1 MTDKLLKQHKRLL
14 EQQHKLPYTINL
26 SGEVFTIIIYTKLS
40 KVAGVT
46 VLNSQE
52 EPATVKEAEAVV
64 NRIQKYNFYFEY
76 LGKRAH
82 VIKERDSI
90 IAEKIEQ
97 TQLILNDNTIFGEKM
112 QPTIDELNLA
122 MEVYKQQQ
130 RKMDVYQEDITLLNQ
145 KIKMQ
150 GEILEED
157 WESAENL
164 SIAFAKA
171 AYAQSI
177 YLEATRKNRKQL
189 AKWFHL
195 HQKELP
201 TDKQKALSKMVSVLS
216 DTNAGLVFD
225 QIISLRPLLEEGLM
239 LDHEQS
245 LTQRAAEFN
254 KEFETHC
261 RFYKPNINKVKK
273 DRKSVV

>member
-14 EQQHKLPYTINL
+14 EQQHKLPYTIKL
-26 SGEVFTIIIYTKLS
+26 DGEVFTIIIYTKLN

-46 VLNSQE
+46 VLNSKD
-52 EPATVKEAEAVV
+52 EPATMKEAEAVV

-97 TQLILNDNTIFGEKM
+97 TQLILNDNTIFGEQM

-130 RKMDVYQEDITLLNQ
+130 RKLDVYQEDITLLNQ

-164 SIAFAKA
+164 SIAFTKA

-201 TDKQKALSKMVSVLS
+201 TEKQKALAKMVSVLS

-261 RFYKPNINKVKK
+261 RFYKPNINKVKNLI
-273 DRKSVV
+273 RQ

>member
-14 EQQHKLPYTINL
+14 EQQHTLPYTINL
-26 SGEVFTIIIYTKLS
+26 DGEVFTIIIYTKLS

-46 VLNSQE
+46 VLKSNE
-52 EPATVKEAEAVV
+52 ESATMKEAEAVV
-64 NRIQKYNFYFEY
+64 NLIQKYNSYFEY

-82 VIKERDSI
+82 VVKERDSI

-157 WESAENL
+157 WESAEAL

-201 TDKQKALSKMVSVLS
+201 TEKQKALGKIVSVLS

-245 LTQRAAEFN
+245 LTQRANEFN

-261 RFYKPNINKVKK
+261 RFYKPNINKVKNLI
-273 DRKSVV
+273 RQ

>member
-164 SIAFAKA
+164 SIAFDKA

-261 RFYKPNINKVKK
+261 RFYKPNINKVKNLI
-273 DRKSVV
+273 RQ

>member
-26 SGEVFTIIIYTKLS
+26 DGEIFSVVIYTKLS

-46 VLNSQE
+46 VLNANE
-52 EPATVKEAEAVV
+52 EPTTIKEAEAVV

-82 VIKERDSI
+82 VIKERDSV

-97 TQLILNDNTIFGEKM
+97 TQLILNDNTIFGEPL
-112 QPTIDELNLA
+112 QATVDELNLA
-122 MEVYKQQQ
+122 MEIYKQQQ
-130 RKMDVYQEDITLLNQ
+130 RKMDIYQEDITLLNE

-157 WESAENL
+157 WISAENL
-164 SIAFAKA
+164 SISFAKA
-171 AYAQSI
+171 AYAQTI

-195 HQKELP
+195 HQKALP
-201 TDKQKALSKMVSVLS
+201 PEKQKALSKIISVLS

-225 QIISLRPLLEEGLM
+225 QIISLKPLLEDGLM

-245 LTQRAAEFN
+245 LTQLAAEFN

-261 RFYKPNINKVKK
+261 RFYKPNINKVKNLI
-273 DRKSVV
+273 RQ

>member
-90 IAEKIEQ
+90 ITEKIEQ

-261 RFYKPNINKVKK
+261 RFYKPNINKVKNLI
-273 DRKSVV
+273 RQ

>member
-14 EQQHKLPYTINL
+14 EQQHKLQYTINL
-26 SGEVFTIIIYTKLS
+26 DGEVFTIIIYTKLS

-201 TDKQKALSKMVSVLS
+201 TDKQKALGKMVSVLS

-261 RFYKPNINKVKK
+261 RFYKPNINKVKNLI
-273 DRKSVV
+273 RQ

>member
-177 YLEATRKNRKQL
+177 YIEATRKNRKQL

-261 RFYKPNINKVKK
+261 RFYKPNINKVKNLI
-273 DRKSVV
+273 RQ

>member
-245 LTQRAAEFN
+245 LTQRAAEFK

-261 RFYKPNINKVKK
+261 RFYKPNINKVKNLI
-273 DRKSVV
+273 RQ

>member
-97 TQLILNDNTIFGEKM
+97 TQLFLNDNTIFGEKM

-261 RFYKPNINKVKK
+261 RFYKPNINKVKNLI
-273 DRKSVV
+273 RQ

>member
-90 IAEKIEQ
+90 IKKKIEQ

-261 RFYKPNINKVKK
+261 RFYKPNINKVKNLI
-273 DRKSVV
+273 RQ

>member
-225 QIISLRPLLEEGLM
+225 QIISLRPQLEEGLM

-261 RFYKPNINKVKK
+261 RFYKPNINKVKNLI
-273 DRKSVV
+273 RQ

>member
-14 EQQHKLPYTINL
+14 EQQHTLPYTINL
-26 SGEVFTIIIYTKLS
+26 DGEVFTIIIYTKLS

-46 VLNSQE
+46 VLKSNE
-52 EPATVKEAEAVV
+52 ESATMKEAEAVV
-64 NRIQKYNFYFEY
+64 NLIQKYNFYFEY
-76 LGKRAH
+76 LGKRVH
-82 VIKERDSI
+82 VVKERDSI

-157 WESAENL
+157 WESAEAL

-201 TDKQKALSKMVSVLS
+201 TEKQKALGKIVSVLS

-245 LTQRAAEFN
+245 LTQRANEFN

-261 RFYKPNINKVKK
+261 RFYKPNINKVKNLI
-273 DRKSVV
+273 RQ

>member
-254 KEFETHC
+254 KEFEIHC
-261 RFYKPNINKVKK
+261 RFYKPNINKVKNLI
-273 DRKSVV
+273 RQ

>member
-177 YLEATRKNRKQL
+177 YLEATRKNRKQS

-261 RFYKPNINKVKK
+261 RFYKPNINKVKNLI
-273 DRKSVV
+273 RQ

>member
-189 AKWFHL
+189 AKWFHV

-261 RFYKPNINKVKK
+261 RFYKPNINKVKNLI
-273 DRKSVV
+273 RQ

>member
-90 IAEKIEQ
+90 IAGKIEQ

-261 RFYKPNINKVKK
+261 RFYKPNINKVKNLI
-273 DRKSVV
+273 RQ

>member
-112 QPTIDELNLA
+112 QPTIDKLNLA

-261 RFYKPNINKVKK
+261 RFYKPNINKVKNLI
-273 DRKSVV
+273 RQ

>member
-261 RFYKPNINKVKK
+261 RFYKPNISKVKNLI
-273 DRKSVV
+273 RQ

>member
-90 IAEKIEQ
+90 IAKKIEQ

-261 RFYKPNINKVKK
+261 RFYKPNINKVKNLI
-273 DRKSVV
+273 RQ

>member
-225 QIISLRPLLEEGLM
+225 QFISLRPLLEEGLM

-261 RFYKPNINKVKK
+261 RFYKPNINKVKNLI
-273 DRKSVV
+273 RQ

>member
-261 RFYKPNINKVKK
+261 RFYKPNINKVKNLI
-273 DRKSVV
+273 RQ

>member
-239 LDHEQS
+239 LDYEQS

-261 RFYKPNINKVKK
+261 RFYKPNINKVKNLI
-273 DRKSVV
+273 RQ

>member
-14 EQQHKLPYTINL
+14 EQQHKLPYTIKL
-26 SGEVFTIIIYTKLS
+26 DGEVFTIIIYTKLS

-130 RKMDVYQEDITLLNQ
+130 HKMDVYQEDITLLNQ

-201 TDKQKALSKMVSVLS
+201 TDKQKALGKMVSVLS

-239 LDHEQS
+239 LDHNQS

-261 RFYKPNINKVKK
+261 RFYKPNINKVKNLI
-273 DRKSVV
+273 RQ

>member
-1 MTDKLLKQHKRLL
+1 
-14 EQQHKLPYTINL
+14 PYTINL
-26 SGEVFTIIIYTKLS
+26 DGEVFTIIIYTKLS

-130 RKMDVYQEDITLLNQ
+130 HKMDVYQEDITLLNQ

-201 TDKQKALSKMVSVLS
+201 TDKQKALGKMVSVLS

-239 LDHEQS
+239 LDHNQS

-261 RFYKPNINKVKK
+261 RFYKPNINKVKNLI
-273 DRKSVV
+273 RQ

>member
-90 IAEKIEQ
+90 IAEKIKQ

-261 RFYKPNINKVKK
+261 RFYKPNINKVKNLI
-273 DRKSVV
+273 RQ

>member
-26 SGEVFTIIIYTKLS
+26 DGEIFSVVIYTKLS

-46 VLNSQE
+46 VLNANE
-52 EPATVKEAEAVV
+52 EPTTIKKAEAVV

-82 VIKERDSI
+82 VIKERDSV

-97 TQLILNDNTIFGEKM
+97 TQLILNDNTIFGEPL
-112 QPTIDELNLA
+112 QATVDELNLA
-122 MEVYKQQQ
+122 MEIYKQQQ
-130 RKMDVYQEDITLLNQ
+130 RKMDIYQEDITLLNE

-157 WESAENL
+157 WISAENL
-164 SIAFAKA
+164 SISFAKA
-171 AYAQSI
+171 AYAQTI

-195 HQKELP
+195 HQKALP
-201 TDKQKALSKMVSVLS
+201 SEKQKSLSKIISVLS

-225 QIISLRPLLEEGLM
+225 QIISLKPLLEEGLM

-245 LTQRAAEFN
+245 LTQLAAEFN

-261 RFYKPNINKVKK
+261 RFYKPNINKVKNLI
-273 DRKSVV
+273 RQ

>member
-14 EQQHKLPYTINL
+14 EQQHTLPYTINL
-26 SGEVFTIIIYTKLS
+26 DGEVFTIIIYTKLS

-46 VLNSQE
+46 VLKSNE
-52 EPATVKEAEAVV
+52 ESATMKEAEAVV
-64 NRIQKYNFYFEY
+64 NLIQKYNFYFEY

-82 VIKERDSI
+82 VVKERDSI

-157 WESAENL
+157 WESAEAL

-177 YLEATRKNRKQL
+177 YIEATRKNRKQL

-201 TDKQKALSKMVSVLS
+201 TEKQKALGKIVSVLS

-245 LTQRAAEFN
+245 LTQRANEFN

-261 RFYKPNINKVKK
+261 RFYKPNINKVKNLI
-273 DRKSVV
+273 RQ

>member
-122 MEVYKQQQ
+122 MKVYKQQQ

-261 RFYKPNINKVKK
+261 RFYKPNINKVKNLI
-273 DRKSVV
+273 RQ

>member
-76 LGKRAH
+76 LGKCAH

-261 RFYKPNINKVKK
+261 RFYKPNINKVKNLI
-273 DRKSVV
+273 RQ

>member
-26 SGEVFTIIIYTKLS
+26 DGEVFTIIIYTKLS

-122 MEVYKQQQ
+122 MEIYKQQQ

-201 TDKQKALSKMVSVLS
+201 TDKQKALGKMVSVLS

-261 RFYKPNINKVKK
+261 RFYKPNINKVKNLI
-273 DRKSVV
+273 RQ

>member
-26 SGEVFTIIIYTKLS
+26 DGEVFTIIIYTKLS

-97 TQLILNDNTIFGEKM
+97 TQLILNDNT
-112 QPTIDELNLA
+112 
-122 MEVYKQQQ
+122 
-130 RKMDVYQEDITLLNQ
+130 
-145 KIKMQ
+145 
-150 GEILEED
+150 
-157 WESAENL
+157 
-164 SIAFAKA
+164 
-171 AYAQSI
+171 
-177 YLEATRKNRKQL
+177 
-189 AKWFHL
+189 
-195 HQKELP
+195 
-201 TDKQKALSKMVSVLS
+201 
-216 DTNAGLVFD
+216 
-225 QIISLRPLLEEGLM
+225 
-239 LDHEQS
+239 
-245 LTQRAAEFN
+245 
-254 KEFETHC
+254 
-261 RFYKPNINKVKK
+261 
-273 DRKSVV
+273 

>member
-130 RKMDVYQEDITLLNQ
+130 RKMDVYQEDIALLNQ

-261 RFYKPNINKVKK
+261 RFYKPNINKVKNLI
-273 DRKSVV
+273 RQ

>member
-1 MTDKLLKQHKRLL
+1 DKLLKQHKRLL

-261 RFYKPNINKVKK
+261 RFYKPNINKVKNLI
-273 DRKSVV
+273 RQ

>member
-14 EQQHKLPYTINL
+14 EQQHTLPYTINL
-26 SGEVFTIIIYTKLS
+26 DGEVFTIIIYTKLS

-46 VLNSQE
+46 VLKSNE
-52 EPATVKEAEAVV
+52 EAATMKEAEAVV
-64 NRIQKYNFYFEY
+64 NLIQKYNFYFEY

-82 VIKERDSI
+82 VVKERDSI

-157 WESAENL
+157 WESAEAL

-201 TDKQKALSKMVSVLS
+201 TEKQKALGKIVSVLS

-245 LTQRAAEFN
+245 LTQRANEFN

-261 RFYKPNINKVKK
+261 RFYKPNINKVKNLI
-273 DRKSVV
+273 RQ

>member
-14 EQQHKLPYTINL
+14 EQQHTLPYTINL
-26 SGEVFTIIIYTKLS
+26 DGEVFTIIIYTKLS

-46 VLNSQE
+46 VLKSNE
-52 EPATVKEAEAVV
+52 ESATMKEAEAVV
-64 NRIQKYNFYFEY
+64 NLIQKYNFYFEY

-82 VIKERDSI
+82 VVKERDSI

-130 RKMDVYQEDITLLNQ
+130 HKMDVYQEDITLLNQ

-157 WESAENL
+157 WESAEAL

-201 TDKQKALSKMVSVLS
+201 TEKQKALGKIVSVLS

-245 LTQRAAEFN
+245 LTQRANEFN

-261 RFYKPNINKVKK
+261 RFYKPNINKVKNLI
-273 DRKSVV
+273 RQ

>member
-14 EQQHKLPYTINL
+14 EQQQKLPYTINL
-26 SGEVFTIIIYTKLS
+26 DGEVFTIIIYTKLS

-46 VLNSQE
+46 VLNSHE

-130 RKMDVYQEDITLLNQ
+130 HKMDVYQEDITLLNQ

-195 HQKELP
+195 HQKEVP
-201 TDKQKALSKMVSVLS
+201 TDKQKALGKMVSVLS

-261 RFYKPNINKVKK
+261 RFYKPNINKVKNLI
-273 DRKSVV
+273 RQ

>member
-1 MTDKLLKQHKRLL
+1 TDKLLKQHKRLL

-261 RFYKPNINKVKK
+261 RFYKPNINKVKNLI
-273 DRKSVV
+273 RQ

>member
-97 TQLILNDNTIFGEKM
+97 TQLILNDNTILVKKM

-261 RFYKPNINKVKK
+261 RFYKPNINKVKNLI
-273 DRKSVV
+273 RQ

>member
-97 TQLILNDNTIFGEKM
+97 TQLILNDNTICGEKM

-261 RFYKPNINKVKK
+261 RFYKPNINKVKNLI
-273 DRKSVV
+273 RQ

>member
-26 SGEVFTIIIYTKLS
+26 DGETFTIILYTKLS
-40 KVAGVT
+40 KVSGVT
-46 VLNSQE
+46 VFNSND
-52 EPATVKEAEAVV
+52 EPATIKEAEAVV
-64 NRIQKYNFYFEY
+64 NCIQKYNFYFEY

-82 VIKERDSI
+82 VVKERDSI

-97 TQLILNDNTIFGEKM
+97 TQLILNDNTIFGEQM

-130 RKMDVYQEDITLLNQ
+130 RKMDIYQEDITLLNE

-157 WESAENL
+157 WQSAENL
-164 SIAFAKA
+164 SVAFAKA
-171 AYAQSI
+171 AYAQTI

-195 HQKELP
+195 HQKEIRA
-201 TDKQKALSKMVSVLS
+201 DKQKALSKIISVLS

-239 LDHEQS
+239 IGHEQS
-245 LTQRAAEFN
+245 LTQQAAEFN

-261 RFYKPNINKVKK
+261 RFYKPNINKVKNLI
-273 DRKSVV
+273 RQ